1 MPCLLSSVTGGFL
14 LETQKILL
22 RSKIT
27 EQLLLTLFNLKLLR
41 RISNPTQILQ
51 SKEDRKD
58 KDPTVLTELNK

>member
-1 MPCLLSSVTGGFL
+1 VTGGFL